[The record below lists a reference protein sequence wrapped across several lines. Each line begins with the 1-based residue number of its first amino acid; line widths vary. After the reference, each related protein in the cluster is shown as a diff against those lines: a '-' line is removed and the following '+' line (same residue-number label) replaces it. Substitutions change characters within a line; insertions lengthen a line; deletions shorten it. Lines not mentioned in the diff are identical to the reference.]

1 MNKVFFGLSG
11 GLGPVLRCLPV
22 AYEFRNKGYE
32 VSFSIYDQKSEKL
45 IKELGFEVL
54 MDDDPTVPDDKF
66 LVTSTSGDFYNL
78 EHYYSQMG
86 FLDVNFT
93 RSWVHHRIKMLSHY
107 KPDIIFADM
116 SINTVIAARFL
127 NIPLVT
133 FVQSCYHP
141 GGISLSDL
149 SGITRNISKVTPIF
163 NQILEELDL
172 SRISSIEDFFN
183 GDLSIVPGIPE
194 LDPINTEKYKNVYYT
209 GLDGFELV
217 INPESPRTHEPY
229 ILVYPGR
236 LRDSAGDSGL
246 KIVRSIINT
255 WKEKEQRI
263 IISVSE
269 DIPPEILEEASD
281 NIEFIKSYSANLL
294 KDASLFIHHGGH
306 GSCLS
311 AIEHCVPQL
320 IIPTHKERLFN
331 ARQVY
336 ELGVGDFIIPDT
348 FIGEHFFQLANYM
361 IKDDFYNES
370 LSKLKV
376 KVHSGDFLSG
386 SDIYK
391 LAYSLIKSYSLK

>member
-1 MNKVFFGLSG
+1 MKRVFFGLSG

-22 AYEFRNKGYE
+22 AYEFKNKGYE
-32 VSFSIYDQKSEKL
+32 VSFSIYDQKSEN
-45 IKELGFEVL
+45 IIRDLGFEVL
-54 MDDDPTVPDDKF
+54 IDDDPTVPDEKF
-66 LVTSTSGDFYNL
+66 IIASSGDFYNL

-93 RSWVHHRIKMLSHY
+93 RSWVHHRIKMLSEY

-127 NIPLVT
+127 NIPLVA

-141 GGISLSDL
+141 GGISLTNL
-149 SGITRNISKVTPIF
+149 SGIPRNISKVTPIF

-172 SRISSIEDFFN
+172 SRITSIEDFFN

-194 LDPINTEKYKNVYYT
+194 LDPINTEKFKNVYYT
-209 GLDGFELV
+209 GLDGFEL
-217 INPESPRTHEPY
+217 IINKESPSNPEEY

-246 KIVRSIINT
+246 KIVRSIIDT
-255 WKEKEQRI
+255 WKDKEQRI

-269 DIPPEILEEASD
+269 AIPSEILEEASG
-281 NIEFIKSYSANLL
+281 NIEFVEYYSANLL
-294 KDASLFIHHGGH
+294 KEASLFIHHGGH

-361 IKDDFYNES
+361 IKDDLYHEN

-376 KVHSGDFLSG
+376 KVHSEDFLSG

-391 LAYSLIKSYSLK
+391 LAYSLIKSYSYK